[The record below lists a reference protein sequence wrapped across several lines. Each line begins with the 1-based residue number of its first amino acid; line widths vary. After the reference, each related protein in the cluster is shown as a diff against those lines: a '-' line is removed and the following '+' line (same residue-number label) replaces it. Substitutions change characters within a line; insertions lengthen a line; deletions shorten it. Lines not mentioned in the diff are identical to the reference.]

1 MTSRLLHLH
10 FKMSRLALVSWALA
24 MFTLGALSVF
34 WVPEMPAYGPAHL
47 PLPAVGS
54 LVFYLVVYAL
64 IFSSGCLSNN
74 QRDNM
79 LLTLGTL
86 PLRRRHTA
94 LGKSMFFALA
104 VAGLAF
110 VGWASS
116 ALAVA
121 IVEADISIERLALST
136 VVGYLLVM
144 TVFSYTLIASAMV
157 LEPENRPGPRLR
169 HNLCCLPGRGDRVG
183 LRGTEVASV
192 RIHLPLLRPVRT
204 AAERDCRLDGN
215 RDSGGNRSRGAPDS
229 AGDIRPQGLI
239 RLNRGQASIQGCG
252 PSSYRQAVGP
262 RGSGLLRAERPLSV
276 ISSYGCS

>member
-24 MFTLGALSVF
+24 LFVLGAFSVF
-34 WVPEMPAYGPAHL
+34 RVPEMPAYGLAHL
-47 PLPAVGS
+47 PSARHRFSCLLPHS
-54 LVFYLVVYAL
+54 LCPDLLVRLLV
-64 IFSSGCLSNN
+64 
-74 QRDNM
+74 QQPERRHV

-136 VVGYLLVM
+136 AVGYLLVM
-144 TVFSYTLIASAMV
+144 TVFSYTLIASAMCSNQRTSLALAAV
-157 LEPENRPGPRLR
+157 ITFIAYLAEVIGSGYE
-169 HNLCCLPGRGDRVG
+169 G
-183 LRGTEVASV
+183 LKWLASAS
-192 RIHLPLLRPVRT
+192 IFHYYDPSELLQ
-204 AAERDCRLDGN
+204 ERD
-215 RDSGGNRSRGAPDS
+215 RGLA
-229 AGDIRPQGLI
+229 R
-239 RLNRGQASIQGCG
+239 
-252 PSSYRQAVGP
+252 
-262 RGSGLLRAERPLSV
+262 E
-276 ISSYGCS
+276 